1 MQFIFATM
9 PNQVANNQVEIL
21 RLLCPPVLLIMDKFG
36 VASTRN
42 CVQIGIFCRHRM
54 AKTRQNTHTLTRF
67 VMFLRGFCVHT
78 HLLITAKFGL
88 QNRRMISA
96 YVPNNFCLD
105 KFVLLPLAGKNATKI
120 LQVQIWH
127 TSEISAANMGSVMP
141 RAEVTRLN
149 TDMFVFVDGKPF
161 SPLLLGWQ

>member
-96 YVPNNFCLD
+96 YVPNNFFVWISLFCCPWLAKMRPKYCRC
-105 KFVLLPLAGKNATKI
+105 KFDTLLKS
-120 LQVQIWH
+120 QQQIW
-127 TSEISAANMGSVMP
+127 AASCREP
-141 RAEVTRLN
+141 R
-149 TDMFVFVDGKPF
+149 
-161 SPLLLGWQ
+161 